1 MRPERRKDPIM
12 KIVVLDGHTLNPG
25 DLDWSELE
33 ALGEVIVYDRTDAD
47 ESLITERATD
57 AEIVLTNKTPL
68 SANVIGRLPDL
79 RYIGELATG
88 NNNVDIRAAAAR
100 GIPVTNIPTYGTDS
114 VAEMTFAHLF
124 ELARRVTAH
133 AADVSTGG
141 WARSVDFC
149 YTLHPQIELAGKTIG
164 IVGFGTIGRR
174 VAEIAHA
181 FRMRVIAHSRSRR
194 DAPDWEGFAWHDI
207 DALLAESDVV
217 SLHCPLTPETEGMIN
232 AERLHLMKPTALL
245 INMARG
251 PVVVDADLAAALR
264 DGTIAGAGLDVL
276 DPEPP
281 DLYNPLYSAPNCTI
295 TPHIAWATH
304 EARSRLLNTAVDNVK
319 GFLSGSPQNVV
330 KGV

>member
-1 MRPERRKDPIM
+1 MLPERREYPIM

-25 DLDWSELE
+25 DLDWSGLE
-33 ALGEVIVYDRTDAD
+33 ALGEVTVYDRTGTD
-47 ESLITERATD
+47 ESLIVERATD

-68 SANVIGRLPDL
+68 SANVIGQLPDL

-88 NNNVDIRAAAAR
+88 YNNVDVRAAADR

-114 VAEMTFAHLF
+114 VAEMTFAHIL

-133 AADVSTGG
+133 AAHVSTGG

-149 YTLHPQIELAGKTIG
+149 YWLHPQIELAGKTIG

-174 VAEIAHA
+174 VAEIARA
-181 FRMRVIAHSRSRR
+181 FRMRVVANSRSRR
-194 DAPDWEGFAWHDI
+194 APPDWEGFAWLDI
-207 DALLAESDVV
+207 DELLAASDVV
-217 SLHCPLTPETEGMIN
+217 SLHCPLTAETEGMIN
-232 AERLHLMKPTALL
+232 AKRLRLMKPTALL

-251 PVVVDADLAAALR
+251 PVVVDADLAAALHE
-264 DGTIAGAGLDVL
+264 GTVAGAGLDVL

-281 DLYNPLYSAPNCTI
+281 APDNPLYRAPNCII

-319 GFLSGSPQNVV
+319 GFLDGSPQNVV
-330 KGV
+330 NGV